1 MKNKFVTRVLSLV
14 LVAALMCS
22 FSIAASAATGTE
34 YWTGNDGTSYVASVT
49 NNQTKT
55 TDLIAILDSTVHL
68 AKNGRYDFGGCT
80 YLVSFS
86 NTLWTRNVERLDAAG
101 AKVQVRS
108 SYSINKT
115 FVDTYSFR
123 ATSYAG
129 SYCATTDGYGY
140 VGSFY
145 VQKLTQTPVTTY
157 HGDFTF
163 APCGCAN
170 VITSVIDVNFA

>member
-1 MKNKFVTRVLSLV
+1 MKNKFVSRVLSLV

-34 YWTGNDGTSYVASVT
+34 YWTGNNGTSYVASVT
-49 NNQTKT
+49 NNQTT
-55 TDLIAILDSTVHL
+55 TTRSIAILDSTVRL
-68 AKNGRYDFGGCT
+68 AKNGRHDFGGCT

-86 NTLWTRNVERLDAAG
+86 NTLWTSYATRLDAAG
-101 AKVQVRS
+101 AKVQVKS

-123 ATSYAG
+123 ATAYAG

-140 VGSFY
+140 TGSFY
-145 VQKLTQTPVTTY
+145 VQELAQTPVTQY
-157 HGDFTF
+157 QGSFTF